1 MLHNFYVDDLL
12 KSVETEEL
20 AIRLIKHTKAV
31 CQADGFNLKKSI
43 SNKKV
48 LYSISSRIW
57 SKKWCEKCGS
67 GYQFTIRE
75 DIASLPGQRK
85 WHIQILN
92 CVKRHTDEKKGDA
105 INYKFPFW
113 PPWICSTIYAE
124 R

>member
-48 LYSISSRIW
+48 LYSISSKIQ
-57 SKKWCEKCGS
+57 KCGS

-75 DIASLPGQRK
+75 DIASLPGHRK
-85 WHIQILN
+85 
-92 CVKRHTDEKKGDA
+92 
-105 INYKFPFW
+105 
-113 PPWICSTIYAE
+113 
-124 R
+124 